1 MQKKRNEARLCAFR
15 INSFELRARACEL
28 RRRNEKKARQAEK
41 RFLLYTMTIML
52 S

>member
-1 MQKKRNEARLCAFR
+1 MIVAQWPKFVQ
-15 INSFELRARACEL
+15 LRARACEL
-28 RRRNEKKARQAEK
+28 RLRNKKKARKAEK